1 MKKRKIGSLEVSVIG
16 LGCNNFGTG
25 FFGTDTDA
33 AGAKRIID
41 AALDSGITFLDTAE
55 EYSTKTKFGEGQSEQ
70 FVGEALKG
78 KRNSV
83 VIASK
88 FGIESLDDPSERG
101 RKRIISA
108 VEGSLKRLG
117 TDRIDL
123 YQQHFPDPETPIDEI
138 LEALDRLVKDGKVV
152 EIGCSN
158 FSGAMI
164 DEAEATAKAKGYRR
178 FVSAQNQYNVLDLPW
193 QEGTIEG
200 VKRHNLMLLPFF
212 PLASGLLT
220 GKYKKGNAN
229 PEGTRFGGDTFV
241 ASVLRDNQLNDARID
256 KVDRLKAFAESRGH
270 TIVEL
275 AFSWLVSQP
284 FVASVIAGATKPE
297 QIQANA
303 GAANWELTDADFKAV
318 ADILADEK
326 AEA

>member
-41 AALDSGITFLDTAE
+41 AALDSGINFLDTAE
-55 EYSTKTKFGEGQSEQ
+55 EYSTKTKFGDGQSEQ
-70 FVGEALKG
+70 FVGQALKG
-78 KRNSV
+78 KRNDV
-83 VIASK
+83 IIASK
-88 FGIESLDDPSERG
+88 FGVESMDNPDERG
-101 RKRIISA
+101 AKRIMAA

-123 YQQHFPDPETPIDEI
+123 YQQHFPDPETPIEEI
-138 LEALDRLVKDGKVV
+138 LEALHRLKKDGKVV

-158 FSGAMI
+158 FSGDMI
-164 DEAEATAKAKGYRR
+164 DEAEATAKARGYSR
-178 FVSAQNQYNVLDLPW
+178 FVSAQNQYNLLDDPW
-193 QEGTIEG
+193 QEGTIDA
-200 VKRHNLMLLPFF
+200 VKRHGLMLLPFF

-220 GKYKKGNAN
+220 GKYRKGQTH

-241 ASVLRDNQLNDARID
+241 AGVLRDGQLNDARID
-256 KVDRLKAFAESRGH
+256 KVEKFEAFAKERGH
-270 TIVEL
+270 TVLEL
-275 AFSWLVSQP
+275 AFSWLTSQP

-303 GAANWELTDADFKAV
+303 KAAGWELTAEDFKTLGAIR
-318 ADILADEK
+318 AG
-326 AEA
+326 

>member
-1 MKKRKIGSLEVSVIG
+1 MKKRRIGSLEVSVIG

-41 AALDSGITFLDTAE
+41 AALDAGINFLDTAE
-55 EYSTKTKFGEGQSEQ
+55 EYSTKTKFGDGQSEQ
-70 FVGEALKG
+70 FIGQALKG
-78 KRNSV
+78 KRNQV

-88 FGIESLDDPSERG
+88 FGIESMDAPDERG
-101 RKRIISA
+101 ARRIMSA

-138 LEALDRLVKDGKVV
+138 LEALHRLKKDGKVV

-158 FSGAMI
+158 FSGEMI
-164 DEAEATAKAKGYRR
+164 DEAQAASKAGGTSP
-178 FVSAQNQYNVLDLPW
+178 FVSAQNQYNLLDDPW
-193 QEGTIEG
+193 QAGTIDA
-200 VKRHNLMLLPFF
+200 VKRHGLMLLPFF

-220 GKYKKGNAN
+220 GKYRKGETHPA
-229 PEGTRFGGDTFV
+229 GTRFGGDTFV
-241 ASVLRDNQLNDARID
+241 AGVLRDGQLNDARID
-256 KVDRLKAFAESRGH
+256 KVEKLAADAKEHGPS
-270 TIVEL
+270 IVEL

-297 QIQANA
+297 QITANA
-303 GAANWELTDADFKAV
+303 AAANWELTAEDFKAV
-318 ADILADEK
+318 DAIRG
-326 AEA
+326 